1 MYVQIPRKDDKM
13 KSVITVV
20 ATCTALLLFAATGRV
35 EEKTLATGQTVAA
48 VYPSL
53 ASGVLTFAKLDDLPP
68 GVMMRAGNLEIGA
81 DDVNQFILKQPK
93 QFQEELRKNTF
104 FVLEQQATGKL
115 LLQLA
120 TSDANSPGENAATKN
135 DRELIGKYIDRL
147 THEVKVTEQD
157 INLFY
162 KENEAAFC
170 GTPLEKV
177 KTQIGPYVLKEK
189 KQRLVSEHLRTLGKR
204 MDIVVSARWAKDQ
217 ALLAADN
224 AVDKARGSGKPT
236 LAIFSAASCC
246 GPDKMLPMLKPLG
259 AKFSE
264 KLNIVYVEAKKQ
276 QILTARYDVNSIPTQ
291 IFYDKTGKEIFRHSG
306 FFSQADIEKKLA
318 DIGVK

>member
-1 MYVQIPRKDDKM
+1 M
-13 KSVITVV
+13 
-20 ATCTALLLFAATGRV
+20 
-35 EEKTLATGQTVAA
+35 
-48 VYPSL
+48 
-53 ASGVLTFAKLDDLPP
+53 
-68 GVMMRAGNLEIGA
+68 
-81 DDVNQFILKQPK
+81 
-93 QFQEELRKNTF
+93 
-104 FVLEQQATGKL
+104 
-115 LLQLA
+115 LQLA
-120 TSDANSPGENAATKN
+120 ANGANSAGENAATTN

-147 THEVKVTEQD
+147 TQEVKVTEQD

-204 MDIVVSARWAKDQ
+204 MDIVVSARWAKEQ

-259 AKFSE
+259 AKFGE

-276 QILTARYDVNSIPTQ
+276 QILTARYDINSIPTQ
-291 IFYDKTGKEIFRHSG
+291 ILYDKTGKEIFRHSG
-306 FFSQADIEKKLA
+306 FFSEADIEKKLA